1 MANAKVLV
9 TGMSGLIGGIV
20 RKQLEKKYE
29 LSALNRSEVEGVQ
42 CFCADIG
49 NLKDIQPAFEGK
61 DTVIHLAA
69 KSSLEASW
77 EEVLQHNLIGT
88 YNVFEASRRAG
99 VKRVV
104 YASSGATTAGWE
116 LDSPYRELVEG
127 RYDQLEGNWKMLT
140 PDHLVRP
147 KGLYGCSKLWGEA
160 LARHFSDTFDMS
172 FLCLRIGQVTKENRP
187 QTLRQFSIWC
197 SQQDIAQM
205 IDLCASAPDEL
216 RFEIFYVV
224 SDNRWNYRDISHSR
238 EVLGFQPMKS
248 AENYREN

>member
-1 MANAKVLV
+1 MEKRKVLV

-20 RKQLEKKYE
+20 RKRLEEKYE
-29 LSALNRSEVEGVQ
+29 LSALNRSKVEGVQ

-49 NLKDIQPAFEGK
+49 NLKDIQPAFEGQ
-61 DTVIHLAA
+61 DAVIHLAA

-88 YNVFEASRRAG
+88 YNVFEAARRAG

-116 LDSPYRELVEG
+116 LDSPYRELAEG
-127 RYDQLEGNWKMLT
+127 LYDRIEGDWKMLT

-172 FLCLRIGQVTKENRP
+172 FLCLRIGQVNKENRP
-187 QTLRQFSIWC
+187 QTPRQFSIWC

-205 IDLCASAPDEL
+205 VELCVSAPDDL
-216 RFEIFYVV
+216 R
-224 SDNRWNYRDISHSR
+224 
-238 EVLGFQPMKS
+238 LGRLYLHGRPDVDP
-248 AENYREN
+248 AGP